1 MLRSNLTNPC
11 THLVE
16 RRHRTGPIRH
26 ARGHVTSATI
36 LRPWSGR
43 TNGTI
48 PANCITLRRQVTV
61 HPRVSAQVDSIAN
74 QNTSPSMT
82 DAFPMTE
89 SVVLQHDNWS
99 QLALLPLDVTRLRSN
114 TDSTTRT

>member
-89 SVVLQHDNWS
+89 SVVQHDNWS